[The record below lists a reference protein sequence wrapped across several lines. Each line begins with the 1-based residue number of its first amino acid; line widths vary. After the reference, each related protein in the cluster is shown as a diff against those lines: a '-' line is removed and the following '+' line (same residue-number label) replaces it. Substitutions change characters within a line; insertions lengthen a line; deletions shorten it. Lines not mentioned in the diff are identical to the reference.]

1 MPGPDPKDSR
11 FRMSDPSA
19 KPPAHPARG
28 ALAIAA
34 LGVVF
39 GDIGTS
45 PLYALRDSIRY
56 LTVKVHSATGLPFPA
71 ESAQARVLDE
81 TVPAALHAVV
91 PQNAVLGVLSLIF
104 WLLMLV
110 VSWKYIT
117 FVTRADNRGEGGVFA
132 LFSRARMDQRGPRLG
147 IGGGTL
153 LILFGACMLCGE
165 GVITPAVSVLSAAE
179 GLTLIA
185 PRTAPLVIPLTCAI
199 LAVVFWV
206 QDRGSQ
212 TIGRI
217 YGPVMLVWFATL
229 GLLGAWQIWLNP
241 IVLQAVNPWHAAMLF
256 REHPA
261 EITAVLGG
269 AVLAITGVEAIF
281 ADMGH
286 FGRRAIAI
294 AWYGVAL
301 PGLVL
306 NYFGQGAH
314 LLWDAEAIG
323 NPFLAIAPEG
333 PIRLFV
339 LILSVLAAIIAS
351 QAMISGTFSLI
362 RSSVQLGFFPRLQV
376 LHTNAAQRGQ
386 IYIPFVNVALA
397 LGAIGIVLGFQESA
411 RLTSA
416 YGVAV
421 TAAMTVTTF
430 AFYFVAR
437 RSWHWPVWK
446 AAALCALFAAI
457 DLTLLYANLHKIL
470 DGGWLP
476 LAIGAAVLA
485 VMHTWKTGKTEI
497 FRRVYANE
505 ITEDELKDIASS
517 AHIKRVR
524 GTGVF
529 MAGNP
534 SGTPLV
540 LLHHVKANKVLHET
554 VVLLSILTEEL
565 PYVPDAE
572 RVDVREIGEGVWR
585 VCARYGYMESPNVTA
600 VIDEI
605 RARGVPLKPAEAT
618 YYFNREMIIT
628 GGDAKMWEWQKRF
641 YGFLSRNARQARDY
655 YQLPP
660 MQIIEVG
667 LPIQL

>member
-1 MPGPDPKDSR
+1 
-11 FRMSDPSA
+11 MSEPSA
-19 KPPAHPARG
+19 KPASHAARG

-56 LTVKVHSATGLPFPA
+56 LTVTVQPATGQPLA
-71 ESAQARVLDE
+71 LDSAQAQSLSG
-81 TVPAALHAVV
+81 AAQEAAQAMVE
-91 PQNAVLGVLSLIF
+91 QSAVLGVLSLIF
-104 WLLMLV
+104 WLLLLV
-110 VSWKYIT
+110 VSWKYLT
-117 FVTRADNRGEGGVFA
+117 FITRADNRGEGGVFA
-132 LFSRARMDQRGPRLG
+132 LYSRARLDRGRRKAT
-147 IGGGTL
+147 IGAGTL

-179 GLTLIA
+179 GLTLVA
-185 PRTAPLVIPLTCAI
+185 PQTKPLVLPLTCGI
-199 LAVVFWV
+199 LALVFWV
-206 QDRGSQ
+206 QNRGSQ
-212 TIGRI
+212 SIGRI
-217 YGPVMLVWFATL
+217 YGPIMLLWFATI

-241 IVLQAVNPWHAAMLF
+241 VVLKAVNPWYAWNLF
-256 REHPA
+256 RAHPA

-269 AVLAITGVEAIF
+269 VVLAITGVEAIF

-294 AWYGVAL
+294 AWYFVAL
-301 PGLVL
+301 PGLAL

-314 LLWDAEAIG
+314 LLWDANAVS

-339 LILSVLAAIIAS
+339 LTLSVLAAIIAS

-376 LHTNAAQRGQ
+376 LHTNAAQQGQ
-386 IYIPFVNVALA
+386 IYIPLVNIALA
-397 LGAIGIVLGFQESA
+397 IGAIGIVLFFREST
-411 RLTSA
+411 RLTAA
-416 YGVAV
+416 YGIAV
-421 TAAMTVTTF
+421 TTAMTITTF
-430 AFYFVAR
+430 AFYIVAR
-437 RSWHWPVWK
+437 RGWHWPVWK
-446 AAALCALFAAI
+446 AAALCTLFAVI
-457 DLTLLYANLHKIL
+457 DLGLLYANLHKIL

-476 LAIGAAVLA
+476 IVIGVGVLA

-505 ITEDELKDIASS
+505 ITEDELKIIASS
-517 AHIKRVR
+517 KRIQRVR

-554 VVLLSILTEEL
+554 IVLLSIITEEV

-572 RVDVREIGEGVWR
+572 RVEVREIGEGVWR
-585 VCARYGYMESPNVTA
+585 SCARYGYMESPDVTS
-600 VIDEI
+600 VIEEI
-605 RARGVPLKPAEAT
+605 RTRGVPIKPSEAT

-628 GGDAKMWEWQKRF
+628 GGEARMWEWQKRL
-641 YGFLSRNARQARDY
+641 YAFLSRNARQARDY
-655 YQLPP
+655 YRLPP

>member
-1 MPGPDPKDSR
+1 
-11 FRMSDPSA
+11 MSDTPG
-19 KPPAHPARG
+19 KPASHAARG

-56 LTVKVHSATGLPFPA
+56 LTVKVQPATGQPLAIDSEQAQSIVAAVP
-71 ESAQARVLDE
+71 ESVH
-81 TVPAALHAVV
+81 ALVE
-91 PQNAVLGVLSLIF
+91 QSAVLGVLSLIF

-110 VSWKYIT
+110 VSGKYLT
-117 FVTRADNRGEGGVFA
+117 FITRADNRGEGGVFA
-132 LFSRARMDQRGPRLG
+132 LFSRARLDRRGRKLG

-185 PRTAPLVIPLTCAI
+185 PQTEPLVIPLTCAI

-229 GLLGAWQIWLNP
+229 GALGAWQIWLNP
-241 IVLQAVNPWHAAMLF
+241 VVLQALNPWHAWVLF
-256 REHPA
+256 RSHPA

-269 AVLAITGVEAIF
+269 VVLAITGVEAIY

-286 FGRRAIAI
+286 FGRRAIAL

-314 LLWDAEAIG
+314 LLWDANAVG

-386 IYIPFVNVALA
+386 IYIPLVNIALA
-397 LGAIGIVLGFQESA
+397 IGAISIVLGFKESA
-411 RLTSA
+411 SLTAA
-416 YGVAV
+416 YGIAV

-437 RSWHWPVWK
+437 RAWRWPVWK
-446 AAALCALFAAI
+446 AFSLCAAFAVV

-485 VMHTWKTGKTEI
+485 VMYTWKTGKNEI

-505 ITEDELKDIASS
+505 ITEEELKDIASS
-517 AHIKRVR
+517 KHIQRVR

-554 VVLLSILTEEL
+554 VVLLSILTEEV

-572 RVDVREIGEGVWR
+572 RVEVREIGEGVWR
-585 VCARYGYMESPNVTA
+585 ACARYGYMESPDVA
-600 VIDEI
+600 SVIDEI
-605 RARGVPLKPAEAT
+605 RARGVPLKPSEAT

-628 GGDAKMWEWQKRF
+628 GGEARMWEWQKRL
-641 YGFLSRNARQARDY
+641 YSFLSRNARQARDY
-655 YQLPP
+655 YRLPP

>member
-1 MPGPDPKDSR
+1 
-11 FRMSDPSA
+11 MSDTPG
-19 KPPAHPARG
+19 KPASHAARG

-56 LTVKVHSATGLPFPA
+56 LTVKVQPATGQPLAIDSEQAQSIAAAVP
-71 ESAQARVLDE
+71 ESV
-81 TVPAALHAVV
+81 HAVV
-91 PQNAVLGVLSLIF
+91 EQSAVLGVLSLIF

-110 VSWKYIT
+110 VSGKYLT
-117 FVTRADNRGEGGVFA
+117 FITRADNRGEGGVFA
-132 LFSRARMDQRGPRLG
+132 LFSRARLDRRGRKLG

-185 PRTAPLVIPLTCAI
+185 PQTEPLVIPLTCAI

-217 YGPVMLVWFATL
+217 YGPIMLVWFATL
-229 GLLGAWQIWLNP
+229 GILGAWQIWLNP
-241 IVLQAVNPWHAAMLF
+241 VVLQALNPWHAWLLF
-256 REHPA
+256 RSHPA

-269 AVLAITGVEAIF
+269 VVLAITGVEAIY

-301 PGLVL
+301 PGLAL

-314 LLWDAEAIG
+314 LLWDANAVS

-386 IYIPFVNVALA
+386 IYIPLVNIALA
-397 LGAIGIVLGFQESA
+397 IGAISIVLGFKESA
-411 RLTSA
+411 SLTAA
-416 YGVAV
+416 YGIAV

-437 RSWHWPVWK
+437 RAWRWPAWK
-446 AAALCALFAAI
+446 ALALCAAFAVV

-476 LAIGAAVLA
+476 LAIGAGVLA
-485 VMHTWKTGKTEI
+485 VMHTWKTGKNEI

-517 AHIKRVR
+517 KHIQRVR

-554 VVLLSILTEEL
+554 VVLLSILTEEI
-565 PYVPDAE
+565 PYVSETE
-572 RVDVREIGEGVWR
+572 RVEVREIGEGVWR
-585 VCARYGYMESPNVTA
+585 ACARYGYMESPDVA
-600 VIDEI
+600 HVIEEI
-605 RARGVPLKPAEAT
+605 RARGVPLKPSEAT

-628 GGDAKMWEWQKRF
+628 GGEARMWEWQKRL
-641 YGFLSRNARQARDY
+641 YSFLSRNARQARDY
-655 YQLPP
+655 YRLPP

>member
-1 MPGPDPKDSR
+1 
-11 FRMSDPSA
+11 MSDLPA
-19 KPPAHPARG
+19 KPASHAARG

-56 LTVKVHSATGLPFPA
+56 LTVQVQPATGQPLPA
-71 ESAQARVLDE
+71 DSAAAQALADA
-81 TVPAALHAVV
+81 VPESVHAVIE
-91 PQNAVLGVLSLIF
+91 QSAVLGVLSLIF

-110 VSWKYIT
+110 VSWKYLT

-132 LFSRARMDQRGPRLG
+132 LFSRARFDRGRRKAA

-165 GVITPAVSVLSAAE
+165 GLITPAVSVLSAAE

-185 PRTAPLVIPLTCAI
+185 PQTKPLVIPLTCAI

-217 YGPVMLVWFATL
+217 YGPIMLVWFATL
-229 GLLGAWQIWLNP
+229 GALGAWQIWLNP
-241 IVLQAVNPWHAAMLF
+241 VVLHALNPWHAWVLF
-256 REHPA
+256 RSHPA

-269 AVLAITGVEAIF
+269 VVLAITGVEAIY

-294 AWYGVAL
+294 AWYGFAL

-314 LLWDAEAIG
+314 LLWDANAAG

-333 PIRLFV
+333 PIRFFV
-339 LILSVLAAIIAS
+339 LFLSVLAAIIAS

-376 LHTNAAQRGQ
+376 LHTNAAHRGQ
-386 IYIPFVNVALA
+386 IYIPLVNITLA

-411 RLTSA
+411 RLTAA
-416 YGVAV
+416 YGIAV

-437 RSWHWPVWK
+437 RSWRWPAWK
-446 AAALCALFAAI
+446 ALALCAPFAVV
-457 DLTLLYANLHKIL
+457 DVTLLYANLHKIL

-476 LAIGAAVLA
+476 LAIGAGVLA
-485 VMHTWKTGKTEI
+485 VMHTWKTGKNEI

-505 ITEDELKDIASS
+505 ITEEELKDIASS
-517 AHIKRVR
+517 KHIQRVR

-554 VVLLSILTEEL
+554 VVLLSILTEEV
-565 PYVPDAE
+565 PYVADPE
-572 RVDVREIGEGVWR
+572 RVEVREIGEGVWR
-585 VCARYGYMESPNVTA
+585 ACARYGYMESPNVSA
-600 VIDEI
+600 VIEEI
-605 RARGVPLKPAEAT
+605 RSRGVPLKPSEAT

-628 GGDAKMWEWQKRF
+628 GGEARMWEWQKRL
-641 YGFLSRNARQARDY
+641 YSFLSRNARQARDY
-655 YQLPP
+655 YRLPP

>member
-1 MPGPDPKDSR
+1 
-11 FRMSDPSA
+11 MSDTPG
-19 KPPAHPARG
+19 KPASHAARG

-56 LTVKVHSATGLPFPA
+56 LTVKVQPATGQPLAIDSEQAQSIAAAVP
-71 ESAQARVLDE
+71 ESVH
-81 TVPAALHAVV
+81 ALVE
-91 PQNAVLGVLSLIF
+91 QSAVLGVLSLIF

-110 VSWKYIT
+110 VSGKYLT
-117 FVTRADNRGEGGVFA
+117 FITRADNRGEGGVFA
-132 LFSRARMDQRGPRLG
+132 LFSRARLDRRGRKLG

-185 PRTAPLVIPLTCAI
+185 PQTEPLVIPLTCAI

-229 GLLGAWQIWLNP
+229 GALGAWQIWLNP
-241 IVLQAVNPWHAAMLF
+241 VVLQALNPWHAWVLF
-256 REHPA
+256 RSHPA

-269 AVLAITGVEAIF
+269 VVLAITGVEAIY

-286 FGRRAIAI
+286 FGRRAIAL

-314 LLWDAEAIG
+314 LLWDANAVG

-386 IYIPFVNVALA
+386 IYIPLVNIALA
-397 LGAIGIVLGFQESA
+397 IGAISIVLGFKESA
-411 RLTSA
+411 SLTAA
-416 YGVAV
+416 YGIAV

-437 RSWHWPVWK
+437 RAWRWPVWK
-446 AAALCALFAAI
+446 AFSLCAAFAVV

-485 VMHTWKTGKTEI
+485 VMYTWKTGKNEI

-505 ITEDELKDIASS
+505 ITEEELKDIASS
-517 AHIKRVR
+517 KHIQRVR

-554 VVLLSILTEEL
+554 VVLLSILTEEV

-572 RVDVREIGEGVWR
+572 RVEVREIGEGVWR
-585 VCARYGYMESPNVTA
+585 ACARYGYMESPDVA
-600 VIDEI
+600 SVIDEI
-605 RARGVPLKPAEAT
+605 RARGVPLKPSEAT

-628 GGDAKMWEWQKRF
+628 GGEARMWEWQKRL
-641 YGFLSRNARQARDY
+641 YSFLSRNARQARDY
-655 YQLPP
+655 YRLPP